1 MILWSSFFFSF
12 APLVILILLKDRTA
26 RTAVPAPPPFCLVNS
41 LGSSWR
47 KSQWRERFN
56 IEAMFKNRK
65 IKTTMRK
72 KKLTPKPLVAIT
84 IKENSQD
91 HYGRKLMVILV
102 LDRDS
107 TSMPWWNPKSWLET
121 PPFLH
126 VETVLI
132 LVLIKSL
139 YSF

>member
-1 MILWSSFFFSF
+1 ML
-12 APLVILILLKDRTA
+12 
-26 RTAVPAPPPFCLVNS
+26 
-41 LGSSWR
+41 
-47 KSQWRERFN
+47 
-56 IEAMFKNRK
+56 KNRK

-107 TSMPWWNPKSWLET
+107 TSMP
-121 PPFLH
+121 
-126 VETVLI
+126 
-132 LVLIKSL
+132 
-139 YSF
+139 